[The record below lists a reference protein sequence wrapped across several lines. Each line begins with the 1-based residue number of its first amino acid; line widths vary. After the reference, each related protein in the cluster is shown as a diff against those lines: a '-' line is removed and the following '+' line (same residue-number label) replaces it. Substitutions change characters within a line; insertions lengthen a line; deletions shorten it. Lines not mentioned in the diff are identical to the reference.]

1 MNVMLHPVPV
11 PDLAARFIA
20 KPLQL
25 LIGETWQNA
34 KSGKT
39 FDVFDPSTGQP
50 IAKAAAASVNIRM
63 AARKVGDFRSKI
75 GIPK

>member
-11 PDLAARFIA
+11 PDHAARFID

-25 LIGETWQNA
+25 LIGGKWMAA

-50 IAKAAAASVNIRM
+50 IAKAAEGDAADIDAGGGGAPR
-63 AARKVGDFRSKI
+63 I
-75 GIPK
+75 